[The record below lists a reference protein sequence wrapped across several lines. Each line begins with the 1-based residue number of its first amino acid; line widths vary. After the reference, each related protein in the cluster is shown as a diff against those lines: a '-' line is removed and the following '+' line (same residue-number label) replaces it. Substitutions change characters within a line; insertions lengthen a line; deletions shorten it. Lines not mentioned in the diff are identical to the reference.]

1 MNNKSK
7 RRNKWLWLGGIVL
20 LLIVAAA
27 IILPRLA
34 AGAAARQQ
42 ELLIGEGETVTA
54 VIGDLAANASASG
67 QVQAQREAQ
76 LALSQSGTVAEV
88 YVQVGDTVSAG
99 EQLLKLDTTTLER
112 AVANAEQALIIQEA
126 NLAALLEPASP
137 ADLAAA
143 EANVASAEVALNEAL
158 AGPRADE
165 IAKAEADLRAAEAE
179 VAAAAAQLNEARA
192 GASEAELQAAQ
203 IQLDLAQTAATQAAE
218 QHSTILVTEPEGPLT
233 AERLA
238 DMEFSARIQA
248 LQANADLAAAQETV
262 NQLVNGD
269 GSAIASGAAQV
280 ALAAA
285 SRDAAQ
291 ANLDLL
297 RLGPSAP
304 QIAQAE
310 ANLAQA
316 NASLAQLQRGPSENQ
331 VVQMETAVEQA
342 RISLER
348 AQNNLADAVLTA
360 PFAGVVTAVHVHPGE
375 QANGILVE
383 LLDPTSLEVV
393 LDVDEVDMGKVTE
406 GQPATLTLESWPD
419 VELSGEVVSIAPVS
433 TQNNSAAV
441 SYQVFLSLGDHD
453 LPVLVGMTANA
464 SLLTDAVKGVLLVPN
479 AAINVNREN
488 GTYTVNRVTLDADGA
503 QSFEQ
508 VEVSIGLRDGRYTQI
523 TGGLQEGD
531 ELLVGNVTPRFQF
544 GNGGGPPPGEGG
556 GGGLFGGGG

>member
-1 MNNKSK
+1 VS
-7 RRNKWLWLGGIVL
+7 
-20 LLIVAAA
+20 
-27 IILPRLA
+27 
-34 AGAAARQQ
+34 
-42 ELLIGEGETVTA
+42 
-54 VIGDLAANASASG
+54 
-67 QVQAQREAQ
+67 
-76 LALSQSGTVAEV
+76 EV
-88 YVQVGDTVSAG
+88 YVQVGDEVTTG
-99 EQLLKLDTTTLER
+99 ESLLKLDTTALER

-126 NLAALLEPASP
+126 NLAALQEPASP

-143 EANVASAEVALNEAL
+143 EANVASAEVAMNETL
-158 AGPRADE
+158 AGPSADE
-165 IAKAEADLRAAEAE
+165 TAKAEADLRAAQAD
-179 VAAAAAQLNEARA
+179 VAAAAAQLNDARA

-238 DMEFSARIQA
+238 DMEFSARVQA
-248 LQANADLAAAQETV
+248 LQANADLAAAQETY

-269 GSAIASGAAQV
+269 ANAVASASAQV

-285 SRDAAQ
+285 GRDAAQ

-297 RLGPSAP
+297 QLGPSAA

-316 NASLAQLQRGPSENQ
+316 RASLDQLQRGPSESQ

-348 AQNNLADAVLTA
+348 AQNNLAEAILTA

-393 LDVDEVDMGKVTE
+393 LNVDEVDVGKLSE

-419 VELSGEVVSIAPVS
+419 VELSGKVVSIAPIS
-433 TQNNSAAV
+433 TQNNSTVV
-441 SYQVFLSLGDHD
+441 SYQVFLSLGEHD

-464 SLLTDAVKGVLLVPN
+464 SLLTDEVKDVLLVPN

-488 GTYTVNRVTLDADGA
+488 GTYTVNRVITDAEGVE
-503 QSFEQ
+503 STEE
-508 VEVSIGLRDGRYTQI
+508 VEVTIGLRDGRYTQI
-523 TGGLQEGD
+523 TSGLEEGD
-531 ELLVGNVTPRFQF
+531 ELLVGSVTPRFQF
-544 GNGGGPPPGEGG
+544 GNGGGPPPGGGGG